1 VKGFNGPM
9 KACFGASVV
18 PDSLLC
24 LHLLRDPDDHS
35 LAASQQEGA
44 FCEML
49 DTVRQRPG
57 SLVILATM
65 LTQSSAEVQPL
76 SDARGLRKLFALV
89 THNHTIR
96 HCNTIID
103 RKDAV
108 FHSESEALVS
118 FGSFGSWP
126 GCRLLRLPGDG
137 FAAHPFAEKIGRNG
151 CEAPAYKPHNTGLR
165 SLVLHSRRVL
175 FRG

>member
-1 VKGFNGPM
+1 MKGFNGPM

-24 LHLLRDPDDHS
+24 LHPLRDPDDHS

-49 DTVRQRPG
+49 GILRQGPG
-57 SLVILATM
+57 SLVMLATL
-65 LTQSSAEVQPL
+65 LTRSGTEVQPL

-89 THNHTIR
+89 THNRTIR

-103 RKDAV
+103 RKDAA
-108 FHSESEALVS
+108 FHSESEALVC
-118 FGSFGSWP
+118 FGSSGSWP
-126 GCRLLRLPGDG
+126 GCRLLRPPGVG
-137 FAAHPFAEKIGRNG
+137 FAAHPFAEKIDRNG
-151 CEAPAYKPHNTGLR
+151 
-165 SLVLHSRRVL
+165 
-175 FRG
+175 